1 MEIVRDVL
9 QILRA
14 RGALNKTEI
23 VYGANLN
30 YERASCIINWLIEH
44 ELITVESGKYMIT
57 ENGAAFTAVGL
68 PDHRDIHC

>member
-23 VYGANLN
+23 IYAANLN
-30 YERASCIINWLIEH
+30 YGRASCITNWLMEH
-44 ELITVESGKYMIT
+44 ELITVESGKYFM
-57 ENGAAFTAVGL
+57 
-68 PDHRDIHC
+68 